1 LLVFHLNVQ
10 SMIDLEGFLELQLEE
25 GVFVDVRSVEANL
38 AVLVVDTHL
47 RVREFV
53 RGTSVDLAIESFVW
67 LRRSELSRDERS
79 VLVEATDSVLVD
91 IAVDHDAL
99 LEQLLNHLSEL
110 LVVGHQFVEL
120 VLV

>member
-1 LLVFHLNVQ
+1 MLVFHLNVQ
-10 SMIDLEGFLELQLEE
+10 SMIDLKGLFELQLEE